1 MITVYG
7 IRQCDTCRKAL
18 KWLDQEGLAHELH
31 DLRADGLD
39 LARVSSWMDSPFS
52 DRLVNRRSTTW
63 RGLAESQKQAGGSA
77 QLDLLV
83 RHPTLLKRPLFE
95 VEGQLRAVGFDP
107 GSLGAAL
114 T

>member
-18 KWLDQEGLAHELH
+18 KWLGQEGLVHEFH

-39 LARVSSWMDSPFS
+39 AERVSAWMDSEFA

-63 RGLAESQKQAGGSA
+63 RGLTDSQKQADA
-77 QLDLLV
+77 QELLDLLLA
-83 RHPTLLKRPLFE
+83 HPTLLKRPLFE
-95 VEGQLRAVGFDP
+95 VDGGLRAVGFHP
-107 GSLGAAL
+107 AGLGAAL
-114 T
+114 A